1 MSLILAT
8 GTNLGNKK
16 ENLELVKQVLS
27 KDFELIAQSQIFE
40 SAAVEYLNQ
49 PNFYNQVLEFKLPKL
64 SPIEV
69 LNFILQT
76 EKNLGRVRDID
87 KGPRIIDI
95 DIIFW
100 GLENINEPGLTV
112 PHPSWHERSF
122 VVRPLQQLPFF
133 KTLEKCFKIP
143 SAFNVEAIP
152 IK

>member
-40 SAAVEYLNQ
+40 SAAVEYINQ

-69 LNFILQT
+69 LSFILET

-112 PHPSWHERSF
+112 PHPNWHERSF